1 MTAYIKG
8 GWLLIGKSKHLIKLI
23 FQGMSVIRRTVLT
36 SGANNER
43 LLGIGLDA
51 NLATKVAALVGFS
64 CAPVTRIELIWRS
77 FLSIYRGTNVEIEKQ
92 K

>member
-8 GWLLIGKSKHLIKLI
+8 GWLLIGQSKHLIKLI

-51 NLATKVAALVGFS
+51 NLATKVAALVGFA